1 MPGRLLDDA
10 WASQTT
16 HTAEV
21 AMSSPDKANQ
31 AFARNRLTLEWLRTE
46 SSDTGSAPFLRPPEV
61 DARTTRYA
69 PRAPT
74 GGAED
79 AE

>member
-1 MPGRLLDDA
+1 
-10 WASQTT
+10 
-16 HTAEV
+16 
-21 AMSSPDKANQ
+21 MSSRDKANQ
-31 AFARNRLTLEWLRTE
+31 AFARHHLTLEWLRTD
-46 SSDTGSAPFLRPPEV
+46 SSDTEFAPFLRPPKV